1 MHMHMHMHMYMCNM
15 YSNSWHP
22 LPPGFVLLMLLWF
35 DPKCHCFARHD
46 RQPSRGPSCPTVTC
60 SAIVLTCDFAGNADE
75 CYWGLP
81 SIQRGDPAFPPLGYW
96 RGYVWGPMAQL
107 VYWSLQVS

>member
-81 SIQRGDPAFPPLGYW
+81 SIQRGATLPSRLWATGAATSGARW
-96 RGYVWGPMAQL
+96 HSSSTGHSR
-107 VYWSLQVS
+107 